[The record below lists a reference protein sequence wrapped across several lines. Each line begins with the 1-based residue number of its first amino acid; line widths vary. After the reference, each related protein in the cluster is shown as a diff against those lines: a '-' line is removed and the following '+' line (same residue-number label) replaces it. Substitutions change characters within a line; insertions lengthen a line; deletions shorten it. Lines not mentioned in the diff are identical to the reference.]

1 MKDKLARTFEILWVV
16 ISILCLLAGIHQTYS
31 EGLSK
36 SYLFFIFSFVA
47 FIMYL
52 LRKEI
57 RKSKKENSN
66 G

>member
-1 MKDKLARTFEILWVV
+1 MRNKLARALEILWIV
-16 ISILCLLAGIHQTYS
+16 ISALCLIAGVHQTYM
-31 EGLSK
+31 EGFSK

-57 RKSKKENSN
+57 RKSKKENSD

>member
-1 MKDKLARTFEILWVV
+1 MKNNLARALEILWIITSV
-16 ISILCLLAGIHQTYS
+16 LCLFAGIHQTYH
-31 EGLSK
+31 EGFSK
-36 SYLFFIFSFVA
+36 SYLFFIFSFIA

-57 RKSKKENSN
+57 RKSKKENSD

>member
-1 MKDKLARTFEILWVV
+1 MKNKFARALEILWIITSV
-16 ISILCLLAGIHQTYS
+16 LCLIAGVHQTYN
-31 EGLSK
+31 EGLSN

-57 RKSKKENSN
+57 RKSKKENTN